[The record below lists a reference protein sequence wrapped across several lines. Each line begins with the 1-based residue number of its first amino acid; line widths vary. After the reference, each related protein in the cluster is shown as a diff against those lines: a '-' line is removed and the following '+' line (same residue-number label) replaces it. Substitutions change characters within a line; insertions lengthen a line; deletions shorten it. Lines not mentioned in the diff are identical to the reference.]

1 LSAMIQR
8 CSEEAVK
15 KVAARLILPDRIL
28 QSSYTCSSNRKQ
40 MQWELVGWCA
50 ALLTMFGF
58 VPQILKIYRT
68 ESVSDVSLIMLL
80 QFSLGMF
87 LWLLYGLY
95 IQDRILIVSNTISF
109 LTLMVATGMYMKYRK
124 SGASP
129 L

>member
-1 LSAMIQR
+1 
-8 CSEEAVK
+8 
-15 KVAARLILPDRIL
+15 
-28 QSSYTCSSNRKQ
+28 
-40 MQWELVGWCA
+40 
-50 ALLTMFGF
+50 
-58 VPQILKIYRT
+58 
-68 ESVSDVSLIMLL
+68 
-80 QFSLGMF
+80 MF

>member
-1 LSAMIQR
+1 
-8 CSEEAVK
+8 
-15 KVAARLILPDRIL
+15 
-28 QSSYTCSSNRKQ
+28 
-40 MQWELVGWCA
+40 MQWELVGWGA

-68 ESVSDVSLIMLL
+68 ESAADVSLVMLL

-95 IQDRILIVSNTISF
+95 IEDRILIVSNTISF
-109 LTLMVATGMYMKYRK
+109 LSLLVATGLYMKYRK
-124 SGASP
+124 NRASS